1 MKVFLSGHYDTD
13 GKFLSDAYLSGR
25 WGGKKQILELCES
38 IWQVSSRAEDGSY
51 YPNCQNLMGGGKN
64 DESVPCWRDE
74 RQSLTL
80 LPKSDGGVIL
90 KKR

>member
-51 YPNCQNLMGGGKN
+51 YPNYQNLMGGVKTMNLFLAGGMSGN
-64 DESVPCWRDE
+64 LSPYY
-74 RQSLTL
+74 QSLM
-80 LPKSDGGVIL
+80 GGVIL